1 MAQQNS
7 TLTLPK
13 MPNSD
18 QRLAVGHESSPKN
31 DASLSE
37 VQVGFIQ
44 LVDCDSQ
51 QVLAQR
57 EGLNK
62 PTCFEYLQEKVWN
75 VTAGLEMRFVVQTEV
90 VHPYKFFCA
99 VPKASVVKVYHNQ
112 LVSQEPVDVKP
123 VWQGFAAQ
131 LEESRALIES
141 AQWDAF
147 DLEGNWIGTSEY

>member
-7 TLTLPK
+7 TLTLSKCQTATNVSPLE
-13 MPNSD
+13 
-18 QRLAVGHESSPKN
+18 RESSPKN
-31 DASLSE
+31 DVSLSE

-44 LVDCDSQ
+44 LVDCNSE

-57 EGLNK
+57 EGVNE

-75 VTAGLEMRFVVQTEV
+75 VTAGLEMRFVEQTEV

-123 VWQGFAAQ
+123 VWQGLAAQ

>member
-13 MPNSD
+13 CQTATNVSP
-18 QRLAVGHESSPKN
+18 LEHESPPKN
-31 DASLSE
+31 DVSLSE

-57 EGLNK
+57 EGVNE
-62 PTCFEYLQEKVWN
+62 PTCFEYLQEKVWS
-75 VTAGLEMRFVVQTEV
+75 VVAGLEMRFVEQTEV

-123 VWQGFAAQ
+123 VWQGLAAQ

>member
-1 MAQQNS
+1 
-7 TLTLPK
+7 

-18 QRLAVGHESSPKN
+18 QRFAVGHESSPKN

-44 LVDCDSQ
+44 LVDSDSQ

-57 EGLNK
+57 EGVNE
-62 PTCFEYLQEKVWN
+62 PTCFEYLQAKVWN
-75 VTAGLEMRFVVQTEV
+75 VTAELEMRFVVQTEK

-112 LVSQEPVDVKP
+112 L
-123 VWQGFAAQ
+123 G
-131 LEESRALIES
+131 
-141 AQWDAF
+141 
-147 DLEGNWIGTSEY
+147 